1 MVEWSIALTTLP
13 EDLDSIPN
21 RWSRLSVTP
30 PSSRGSDT
38 LAQTYEQAKQNK
50 TPMHT
55 KIKIN
60 HLKSNHT
67 GSLRQTGNG
76 LFKQNLVE
84 QATSAV
90 L

>member
-1 MVEWSIALTTLP
+1 MVNST
-13 EDLDSIPN
+13 DNS
-21 RWSRLSVTP
+21 SRGPGFNSQQVVTPVCNP

-55 KIKIN
+55 KVKIN